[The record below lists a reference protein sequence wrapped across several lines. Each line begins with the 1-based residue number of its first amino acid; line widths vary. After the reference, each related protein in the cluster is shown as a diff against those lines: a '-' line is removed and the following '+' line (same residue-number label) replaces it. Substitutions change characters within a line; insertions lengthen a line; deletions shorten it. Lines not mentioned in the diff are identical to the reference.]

1 MSQHIRRHR
10 RTAAVAA
17 AAVGCTVLAGAWFS
31 TGPASAGA
39 ITGSLYRDPNSQAAR
54 WVAANPSDS
63 RMPVI
68 RDKIA
73 SQPAAH
79 WLSSFNLT
87 TVQSE
92 VSTFV
97 GAAAS
102 ANQIPV
108 LSVYEI
114 TNRDCGGAS
123 AGGAPSLAQ
132 YQTWINSFSA
142 GLGNRPVIVI
152 LETDALALQTC
163 LSASDVTARDQ
174 ALATAV
180 QTIKAADSGARV
192 YLDGGHSAWNSASD
206 QANRLKAAGVQ
217 YADGFFTNV
226 SNFNSTAN
234 EAAYGRSIISALNGL
249 GTSGKHQI
257 IDTSRNGGAGGD
269 WCADDNTDRRIG
281 AYPTTNT
288 GDANID
294 AYLWVKPPGEADGC
308 SYTAGSFQPNLA
320 YSLASSAPYPPTE
333 SPTAPPTTP
342 STTPPTSTPPTSNPP
357 TSNPP
362 TSNPPTSAPPTTP
375 PPTTPAGGACTAA
388 YQTTNSW
395 PGGFQ
400 AQVTVTAG
408 RAAINGWTV
417 RWTLASG
424 QSISQLWNGTLSV
437 SGSSVTVK
445 NLSYN
450 GSLAAGG
457 STQFGFTGTGSAA
470 TPALTCTSP

>member
-1 MSQHIRRHR
+1 MSQRIHRHR
-10 RTAAVAA
+10 RTAAIAA
-17 AAVGCTVLAGAWFS
+17 AAVGCTVIAGAWFA

-39 ITGSLYRDPNSQAAR
+39 ISGSLYRDPDSQAAR
-54 WVAANPSDS
+54 WVAANPNDS

-79 WLSSFNLT
+79 WLSSYNPG

-92 VSTFV
+92 VSAYV
-97 GAAAS
+97 AAAAA
-102 ANQIPV
+102 ANQIPI

-123 AGGAPSLAQ
+123 AGGAPSLAD
-132 YQTWINSFSA
+132 YQTWVGNFSA
-142 GLGNRPVIVI
+142 GLGNRPVIII

-180 QTIKAADSGARV
+180 QTIKAADSAAKV

-226 SNFNSTAN
+226 SNFNPTSN
-234 EAAYGRSIISALNGL
+234 EAAYGRSVISALEGL
-249 GTSGKHQI
+249 GVSGKHQI
-257 IDTSRNGGAGGD
+257 IDTSRNGGASGD

-281 AYPTTNT
+281 TYPTTAT

-308 SYTAGSFQPNLA
+308 AYAAGSFQPDLA
-320 YSLASSAPYPPTE
+320 YSLASSAPYPPTA
-333 SPTAPPTTP
+333 SPTMTAPTTAPPTTTP
-342 STTPPTSTPPTSNPP
+342 PTTAPPTTTPPTTTPPT
-357 TSNPP
+357 T
-362 TSNPPTSAPPTTP
+362 TPPTTP
-375 PPTTPAGGACTAA
+375 PPGGACTAA

-400 AQVTVTAG
+400 GQVTVTAG
-408 RAAINGWTV
+408 GAAVNGWTV
-417 RWTLASG
+417 HWTLASG
-424 QSISQLWNGTLSV
+424 QSITQLWNGSLAV

-445 NLSYN
+445 NMSYN

-457 STQFGFTGTGSAA
+457 STQFGFIGSGSAA
-470 TPALTCTSP
+470 TPAVTCTSP